1 MTLGKRIQY
10 YRKRKQL
17 TQEELA
23 EKLMVS
29 RQAISRWES
38 DNNEPDVKT
47 LLILANIFEITVDEL
62 VRENEV
68 NIDNQNIIEN
78 GSEDIIIH
86 QQEEILRTHR
96 KNHRLLVIVTS
107 IVLILLMVFVICPLL
122 TSLGNI
128 TYETSS
134 LPEVEKVNNMTYQ
147 ISKSQV
153 IRGLNINV
161 GITSYQQQKIR
172 FEGFLSLIGT
182 RYEESDKRMIIHY
195 DNNTTETLEI
205 FENIS
210 SDSSDP
216 QFMFN
221 KEIAARDIKS
231 ITFIIGEQT
240 INVTDIAFPIEEYLY
255 GLKINPQFS
264 NQDNKSFFID
274 LCYINS
280 EDGIGYLGD
289 DIQFETCMHIYQET
303 SAMEEF
309 EIIDQLRQDQK
320 VEVYKNNQLIHTE
333 KVTSK
338 TITELIHVEETYDIN
353 AEYKIIY
360 SFKNQVNFWFFLFDY
375 K

>member
-264 NQDNKSFFID
+264 NQDNKSVFID
-274 LCYINS
+274 FCYINS

-360 SFKNQVNFWFFLFDY
+360 SFKTPLGKTITY
-375 K
+375 EIIH

>member
-1 MTLGKRIQY
+1 MQAQIFLCYLIYPTRFAFAF
-10 YRKRKQL
+10 
-17 TQEELA
+17 QEFSNHHKKNHHFL
-23 EKLMVS
+23 
-29 RQAISRWES
+29 
-38 DNNEPDVKT
+38 
-47 LLILANIFEITVDEL
+47 
-62 VRENEV
+62 

-360 SFKNQVNFWFFLFDY
+360 SFKTPLGKTITY
-375 K
+375 EIIH

>member
-182 RYEESDKRMIIHY
+182 RYEESDKQMIIHY

-231 ITFIIGEQT
+231 IMFIIGEKT
-240 INVTDIAFPIEEYLY
+240 INITDIAFPIEEYLY

-264 NQDNKSFFID
+264 NQDNKGFFID

-289 DIQFETCMHIYQET
+289 DIQFETCMNIYQET

-360 SFKNQVNFWFFLFDY
+360 SFNTPLGKTITY
-375 K
+375 EIIH

>member
-1 MTLGKRIQY
+1 
-10 YRKRKQL
+10 
-17 TQEELA
+17 
-23 EKLMVS
+23 
-29 RQAISRWES
+29 
-38 DNNEPDVKT
+38 
-47 LLILANIFEITVDEL
+47 
-62 VRENEV
+62 
-68 NIDNQNIIEN
+68 
-78 GSEDIIIH
+78 
-86 QQEEILRTHR
+86 
-96 KNHRLLVIVTS
+96 
-107 IVLILLMVFVICPLL
+107 
-122 TSLGNI
+122 
-128 TYETSS
+128 
-134 LPEVEKVNNMTYQ
+134 
-147 ISKSQV
+147 
-153 IRGLNINV
+153 
-161 GITSYQQQKIR
+161 
-172 FEGFLSLIGT
+172 
-182 RYEESDKRMIIHY
+182 MIIHY

-360 SFKNQVNFWFFLFDY
+360 SFKTPLGKTITY
-375 K
+375 EIIH